1 MLRYF
6 STSLVY
12 AYSFATGMDAWM
24 GHIWWQLEMWK
35 MRFKVPSVECCTYKC
50 KYLVFQCRTQELIS
64 LPLLERL
71 DIVNSNDTKT
81 AIKLIGNH
89 KNATHFGYR
98 LHILFLIF
106 FC

>member
-50 KYLVFQCRTQELIS
+50 
-64 LPLLERL
+64 
-71 DIVNSNDTKT
+71 
-81 AIKLIGNH
+81 
-89 KNATHFGYR
+89 
-98 LHILFLIF
+98 
-106 FC
+106 